1 MAKVIQGKWLPGETP
16 FGAPRGII
24 GLGSRESEETP
35 LPEGKTGSTT
45 APVAANASNEIE
57 NWLLKT
63 AQEQIANEAA
73 QSSTDKQG
81 QTLLK
86 Q

>member
-1 MAKVIQGKWLPGETP
+1 MKVIYRDKQPGERFFSGTGK
-16 FGAPRGII
+16 GAIS
-24 GLGSRESEETP
+24 LNSRN
-35 LPEGKTGSTT
+35 LQKTQQDDAKAGSTT
-45 APVAANASNEIE
+45 APVAASASSEIE

-81 QTLLK
+81 QTPS
-86 Q
+86 QQ